1 MKKLTSTL
9 ALLLLAAAA
18 LSAQGRFAG
27 GFGRGGPMSGW
38 SGAESRVT
46 GAPYSGVRTT
56 VVQQTLA
63 NGNQISRQEQAKVYR
78 DSQGRVRVEQSS
90 TNTVTGKTRT
100 SVTITD
106 PIAGVAYML
115 NSEAKT
121 YSRTP
126 VRLFARPAPPAGGA
140 GSTARAGR
148 GRAGTQAASPGG
160 RARGGAQVQTDD
172 LGTQS
177 IEGQPAT
184 GRRMTET
191 IPAGGIGNQ
200 QPIQVVRET
209 WISTALHVPV
219 LIKTSDPRFG
229 ATSMQLSNV
238 MMGEPDASLFL
249 PPADYTL
256 AGGRGARGARRPSAQ

>member
-1 MKKLTSTL
+1 
-9 ALLLLAAAA
+9 
-18 LSAQGRFAG
+18 
-27 GFGRGGPMSGW
+27 
-38 SGAESRVT
+38 
-46 GAPYSGVRTT
+46 
-56 VVQQTLA
+56 VQQTLA
-63 NGNQISRQEQAKVYR
+63 NGNQIVRQEQAKVYR

-90 TNTVTGKTRT
+90 TNAATGKTWT

-106 PIAGVAYML
+106 PVAGVAYAL

-121 YSRTP
+121 YTRTP
-126 VRLFARPAPPAGGA
+126 VRVFTRPAAPSGGA

-148 GRAGTQAASPGG
+148 DRAGSQAQAGPGG
-160 RARGGAQVQTDD
+160 RARGGASVQTED

-184 GRRMTET
+184 GKRMTET

-209 WISTALHVPV
+209 WISTSLHVPL

-238 MMGEPDASLFL
+238 VTAEPDPSLFL
-249 PPADYTL
+249 PPADYTP
-256 AGGRGARGARRPSAQ
+256 AGGRGPRSGARGPSTR